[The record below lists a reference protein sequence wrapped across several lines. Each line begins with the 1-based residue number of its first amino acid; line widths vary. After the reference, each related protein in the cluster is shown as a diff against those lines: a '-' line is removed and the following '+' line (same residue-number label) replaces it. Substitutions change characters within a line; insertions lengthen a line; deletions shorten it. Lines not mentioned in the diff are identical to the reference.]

1 MATKTPPKAQAEP
14 GADLLQG
21 AGETDGT
28 PTTEANTD
36 QEAISPAELPALIA
50 LTCPFGFYDESKNLR
65 MWQAGQV
72 VTDADEIKL
81 LVDFGAEH
89 VIPE

>member
-1 MATKTPPKAQAEP
+1 MATKTTAKPQAEP
-14 GADLLQG
+14 SADLLQDAG
-21 AGETDGT
+21 ATDDT
-28 PTTEANTD
+28 TITEANAD
-36 QEAISPAELPALIA
+36 QETTPPAELPAQIA

-81 LVDFGAEH
+81 LVDAGAEH